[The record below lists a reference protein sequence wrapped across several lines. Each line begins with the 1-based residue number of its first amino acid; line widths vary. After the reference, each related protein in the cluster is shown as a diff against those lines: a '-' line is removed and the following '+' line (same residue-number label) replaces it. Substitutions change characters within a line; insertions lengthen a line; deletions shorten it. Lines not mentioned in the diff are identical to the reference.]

1 MAKLSGDEFAYLT
14 ALIRS
19 NPNRNW
25 DNFAKAIEG
34 KTPDEVMKMVK
45 ENNNG

>member
-1 MAKLSGDEFAYLT
+1 MAKLTFDEFVYLT

-19 NPNRNW
+19 NPNRNL

-34 KTPDEVMKMVK
+34 KTPEEFMKKVEVS
-45 ENNNG
+45 NG